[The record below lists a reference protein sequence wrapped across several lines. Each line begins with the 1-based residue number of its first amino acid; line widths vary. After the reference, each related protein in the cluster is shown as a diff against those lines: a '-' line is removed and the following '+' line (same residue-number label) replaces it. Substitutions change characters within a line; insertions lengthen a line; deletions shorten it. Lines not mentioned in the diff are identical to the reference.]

1 MWSTHA
7 LAYIN
12 SAKNKTVY
20 MNTVWTEW
28 GPERF
33 RYSNRDWHMGLFMVW
48 LNLINGMSEQ
58 LLVRLTKLNSSRE
71 IYSLI
76 WQNTRNN
83 YTQALLTES
92 LRWVSEDRLKIPSF
106 VIFYINYL
114 LFIYEWLFTWMFIC
128 CCCNLMMFYDWSE
141 CTMSVLGTTKHSSCN
156 CIDTWQ

>member
-1 MWSTHA
+1 MLSARLFWCCRVFRLDVGCVTTHWHW
-7 LAYIN
+7 
-12 SAKNKTVY
+12 SAKTQRYQGRCELMFFSGATTV
-20 MNTVWTEW
+20 TC
-28 GPERF
+28 PIKQDR
-33 RYSNRDWHMGLFMVW
+33 SRDM
-48 LNLINGMSEQ
+48 
-58 LLVRLTKLNSSRE
+58 
-71 IYSLI
+71 YPPI